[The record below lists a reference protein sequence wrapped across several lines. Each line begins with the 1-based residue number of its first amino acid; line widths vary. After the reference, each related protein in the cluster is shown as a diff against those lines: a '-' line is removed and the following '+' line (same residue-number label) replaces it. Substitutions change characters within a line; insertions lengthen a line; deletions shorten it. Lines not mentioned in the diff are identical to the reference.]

1 MQKHD
6 QKPSIV
12 PTLNHIHLHLASFNT
27 TKYFWKKK
35 LGKMLIEQFIEFE
48 VKKPGAPGRILLN
61 LAIFITKQKSP
72 M

>member
-1 MQKHD
+1 
-6 QKPSIV
+6 
-12 PTLNHIHLHLASFNT
+12 
-27 TKYFWKKK
+27 
-35 LGKMLIEQFIEFE
+35 MLIEQFIEFE